1 MGTILLKFFLQTQLR
16 KESELFKSYLEE
28 TALKKKKAEEEADN
42 LRARE
47 VAKIDAVKH
56 EIDVKK
62 CEAALKLKDV
72 SI

>member
-1 MGTILLKFFLQTQLR
+1 M
-16 KESELFKSYLEE
+16 FKSYLEE